1 MLYKIL
7 MPIVKV
13 FMKIIFWYKEV
24 NKPEAVEGEALI
36 ICANHISNWDP
47 ILIMVSY
54 DREIHM
60 LGKIEMFKYK
70 LLAKFFSAVHVIPV
84 DRQGNDVDAV
94 RKSLK
99 VLKENNVLGIF
110 PEGTRI
116 KDPSQKS
123 RERFND
129 GIALIASKSK
139 ADILPVTIKGKFTP
153 FSKIELI
160 YHDRIKI
167 ENYKEL
173 GRKEMYTSIVDD
185 VYNAIYQD
193 L

>member
-1 MLYKIL
+1 MLYRFL
-7 MPIVKV
+7 LPIVKA
-13 FMKIIFWYKEV
+13 FMKIVFWYKEV
-24 NKPEAVEGEALI
+24 NKPQAIEGEPLI
-36 ICANHISNWDP
+36 ICANHISFWDP
-47 ILIMVSY
+47 LLIMISY

-60 LGKIEMFKYK
+60 LGKKEIFKYK
-70 LLAKFFSAVHVIPV
+70 LTSKFFNAVHVIPV
-84 DRQGNDVDAV
+84 DRQGNDVDAI
-94 RKSLK
+94 RKTLK
-99 VLKENNVLGIF
+99 VLKENKVLGIF

-116 KDPSQKS
+116 RNPKERS

-167 ENYKEL
+167 EDYNHL
-173 GRKEMYTSIVDD
+173 DRKEMYKSIVDD
-185 VYNAIYQD
+185 VYDAIYQD